1 MPLINCHECSK
12 GISDKA
18 PNCPHCGAPNIYV
31 VEGSEGPS
39 SNSMKMLWLGF
50 VVLMV
55 LGVLLGIVG
64 SFRPITDMG
73 NIYTLFGSLMIGLG
87 AIGAFGGFVV
97 WLVSWVAPDKRA
109 GKESSQTFPRS
120 VKDYI
125 LVMAPTGSLILLVGL
140 SLLRSVVS
148 APPPPPDGPFET
160 YYENGQLEEKG
171 TYKDGVQ
178 DGPFET
184 YYENGQLWSKGTYK
198 DGQIVGI
205 SDMDGLFERYWPN
218 GNLRRKSFREGG
230 IDMYE
235 SGLENGQLVSKTT
248 TDKDG
253 VLVVHWVAEYDDN
266 GEVLLMG
273 PYSMGEKCGEWIEDG
288 ETVTYSPCPFDLE
301 GEEGN

>member
-1 MPLINCHECSK
+1 
-12 GISDKA
+12 
-18 PNCPHCGAPNIYV
+18 
-31 VEGSEGPS
+31 
-39 SNSMKMLWLGF
+39 
-50 VVLMV
+50 
-55 LGVLLGIVG
+55 
-64 SFRPITDMG
+64 
-73 NIYTLFGSLMIGLG
+73 
-87 AIGAFGGFVV
+87 
-97 WLVSWVAPDKRA
+97 
-109 GKESSQTFPRS
+109 
-120 VKDYI
+120 
-125 LVMAPTGSLILLVGL
+125 MAPTGSLILLVGL

-218 GNLRRKSFREGG
+218 GNLRRRSFLEGG
-230 IDMYE
+230 VDMYE

>member
-1 MPLINCHECSK
+1 
-12 GISDKA
+12 
-18 PNCPHCGAPNIYV
+18 
-31 VEGSEGPS
+31 
-39 SNSMKMLWLGF
+39 
-50 VVLMV
+50 
-55 LGVLLGIVG
+55 
-64 SFRPITDMG
+64 
-73 NIYTLFGSLMIGLG
+73 
-87 AIGAFGGFVV
+87 V
-97 WLVSWVAPDKRA
+97 WLVSWFVSWVAPDKRA
-109 GKESSQTFPRS
+109 GKESSQIFPRS

-125 LVMAPTGSLILLVGL
+125 LVMAPTGSLILLVGF

-148 APPPPPDGPFET
+148 APP
-160 YYENGQLEEKG
+160 
-171 TYKDGVQ
+171 

-253 VLVVHWVAEYDDN
+253 VLIVHWVAEYDDN

-288 ETVTYSPCPFDLE
+288 ETITYDPWQNTSPYCTHYLPLVLYE
-301 GEEGN
+301 L